1 MMGKYILFA
10 FYYISFIVSYVFV
23 LAYFVTTFVESENEE
38 LLTINKMSKNVLLK
52 SVPICIITTIILY
65 LIS

>member
-1 MMGKYILFA
+1 MMGIYILFA

-38 LLTINKMSKNVLLK
+38 LLAINKMSKNVLLK

>member
-10 FYYISFIVSYVFV
+10 FYYISFIVSYVFA
-23 LAYFVTTFVESENEE
+23 LAYLVTTFVESEDED
-38 LLTINKMSKNVLLK
+38 LLEINNMSINVLLK